1 MILVEI
7 LQVWTK
13 FYGCEQNSI
22 ALNKIKTKLPI
33 VIGPFCSVSL
43 NNFGFGHSGKFL
55 SMNETR
61 FWTKSVTL
69 LKMKCKKIHLAVIYS
84 LT

>member
-1 MILVEI
+1 MR
-7 LQVWTK
+7 
-13 FYGCEQNSI
+13 FYWFEQTSTVVNRI
-22 ALNKIKTKLPI
+22 PQYWTKLPI

-43 NNFGFGHSGKFL
+43 NNFGFGDSGKFL

-61 FWTKSVTL
+61 FWAKSVTL
-69 LKMKCKKIHLAVIYS
+69 LKMKCKKIHIAVTYS